1 MTTKGPVF
9 DGRAER
15 HTRDFTREAGREVA
29 DEGKDTVLAE
39 FARDVQHPT
48 GRYASS
54 LHVVNYGSRHEVT
67 DGGMVYGPWLAG
79 VGSRNKKSRFK
90 GYTFWRRST
99 QLLQRRTPQ
108 IVQRLLPNLMRR
120 LNG

>member
-1 MTTKGPVF
+1 MTAKGPVF

-15 HTRDFTREAGREVA
+15 YTQDFTRQAGREVA
-29 DEGKDTVLAE
+29 NEGRGTVLAE
-39 FARDVQHPT
+39 FSKDAQHPT
-48 GRYASS
+48 GRYARS
-54 LHVVNYGSRHEVT
+54 LHVVRYSSRHEVT

-79 VGSRNKKSRFK
+79 ASSRNKKTRFK

-108 IVQRLLPNLMRR
+108 IVQRLLPGLLGR
-120 LNG
+120 LNK